1 MSKASSNR
9 VIVSDAPGQPI
20 RLTLYRDH
28 AAPAAVEIDP
38 LCVIALASELLGAAL
53 RRLNS
58 LTKTQN

>member
-1 MSKASSNR
+1 VSKTSDRA
-9 VIVSDAPGQPI
+9 VVSDAPGRPI
-20 RLTLYRDH
+20 RLTLPPQSRS
-28 AAPAAVEIDP
+28 IR

>member
-1 MSKASSNR
+1 MSKASDR
-9 VIVSDAPGQPI
+9 AVVSDASGRPI

-28 AAPAAVEIDP
+28 ADPAAVEIDP